1 MDTRKGRTSWGDYLG
16 LAFFSFA
23 TMISGLAAWSHP
35 TLLAW
40 LSVLHNALVA
50 ALYSTRRPAVK
61 ADSDGLVLGLL
72 AAGLP
77 LASYP
82 DAVPIWL
89 LPVGLAGYALTMWAL
104 LVLGKSFGIG
114 PADRGLVK
122 HGPYQIV
129 RHPMYLGELVYRG
142 VLVGAQWSLA
152 NAAFLAALVFLQVAR
167 ILREERIIGGYAEYA
182 GNNRW
187 RLLPGIW

>member
-1 MDTRKGRTSWGDYLG
+1 MDTRKEKASWGDYLG

-23 TMISGLAAWSHP
+23 TVISGLAAWSHP

-40 LSVLHNALVA
+40 LSVLHNGLLAV
-50 ALYSTRRPAVK
+50 LYSIRRPAVK
-61 ADSDGLVLGLL
+61 ADPSGLVLGLL

-82 DAVPIWL
+82 DVVPAWL
-89 LPVGLAGYALTMWAL
+89 LPFGLAGYALTMWAL
-104 LVLGKSFGIG
+104 LALGKSFGIG

-122 HGPYQIV
+122 HGPYRIV

-142 VLVGAQWSLA
+142 VLVGAHFTLGNALLLA
-152 NAAFLAALVFLQVAR
+152 TLVVLQVAR
-167 ILREERIIGGYAEYA
+167 IRREERIIGGYAEYA
-182 GNNRW
+182 GRNRW